1 MLPLRISF
9 WESYTLVRFSGQLG
23 ELYPI
28 QTDASSTYVKME
40 VYLLLP
46 LNNVCRSGYNSNKLY
61 FGQQVQFDKT
71 QRKKKITIDSHPLCF
86 KRLKYS
92 SANFK

>member
-46 LNNVCRSGYNSNKLY
+46 LMCVGLGTTRINCILDN
-61 FGQQVQFDKT
+61 
-71 QRKKKITIDSHPLCF
+71 
-86 KRLKYS
+86 KYS
-92 SANFK
+92 STKPKEKKDYDRFSPIMF

>member
-71 QRKKKITIDSHPLCF
+71 QRKKKDYDRFSPIMFQVLEVF
-86 KRLKYS
+86 KHW
-92 SANFK
+92 F